1 MSDELFSYRLRK
13 FRENHGLSMDALGK
27 ALGVTGRY
35 IGMIERGDKDVEPS
49 SSLYKLFVLI
59 ESKKVPIREV
69 ENDDVMS
76 LREEAT
82 SYKVTPKT
90 HTGLTLNDC
99 VAQIYADL
107 EVIQK
112 GTNEESRRA
121 YAFLIDVH
129 MPLLGTLLTPK
140 KHH

>member
-1 MSDELFSYRLRK
+1 MNDELFSYRLRK
-13 FRENHGLSMDALGK
+13 FRENHGLSMDALGQ

-35 IGMIERGDKDVEPS
+35 ISMIERGDKDVEPS
-49 SSLYKLFVLI
+49 SSLYKLFTLI

-69 ENDDVMS
+69 DHDGKSV
-76 LREEAT
+76 LREEMT

-90 HTGLTLNDC
+90 YSGLTLNDC

-112 GTNEESRRA
+112 GNSEESRRA

-129 MPLLGTLLTPK
+129 MPLLGTLLTSK
-140 KHH
+140 KHN